1 MKISSALNEMHDLEV
16 MFGNERLRVTYRP
29 SAVTLADIE
38 KMKANRDE
46 RRLAE
51 MIREQIVQWDLEDDE
66 TGKIIPLG
74 KPESPLQVME
84 EGTEL
89 PAEAFGDPIVDKVPI
104 AIMTKILFAIQA
116 DQRPDPQA

>member
-1 MKISSALNEMHDLEV
+1 MKISSAMNEMHDLDV
-16 MFGNERLRVTYRP
+16 NFGGEMLHIIYRP
-29 SAVTLADIE
+29 SSVTLADVE
-38 KMKANRDE
+38 KMTADKNP

-51 MIREQIVQWDLEDDE
+51 MIREQIAQWDLEDDE

-84 EGTEL
+84 QGTEL
-89 PAEAFGDPIVDKVPI
+89 PSEAMSDPIVEKVPI
-104 AIMTKILFAIQA
+104 AIMVKILFAIQA